1 MKKSKLIS
9 VILVLMFT
17 SVLTA
22 CATVTFTPDGNTRTG
37 AGEEKKWTHHY
48 LGHAFGPSHIKANCP
63 AGTEVV
69 QTETRITAGTFFVG
83 FFTLSIYTPRIAEY
97 WCE

>member
-1 MKKSKLIS
+1 MKRNKLTSI
-9 VILVLMFT
+9 ILVLMFA

-22 CATVTFTPDGNTRTG
+22 CATVTFTPDGNTRAG
-37 AGEEKKWTHHY
+37 DGEEKKWTHHY
-48 LGHAFGPSHIKANCP
+48 LGNTFGKSHLKANCP

-69 QTETRITAGTFFVG
+69 QTQSRLTTATFFVG
-83 FFTLSIYTPRIAEY
+83 FFTASIYTPRIAEY

>member
-1 MKKSKLIS
+1 MGNGKILA

-37 AGEEKKWTHHY
+37 LGEEQKWTHHF
-48 LGHAFGPSHIKANCP
+48 LGNTFGPSHIKTDCP

-69 QTETRITAGTFFVG
+69 QTQSRITVATFFVG
-83 FFTLSIYTPRIAEY
+83 FFTASMYTPRIAEY